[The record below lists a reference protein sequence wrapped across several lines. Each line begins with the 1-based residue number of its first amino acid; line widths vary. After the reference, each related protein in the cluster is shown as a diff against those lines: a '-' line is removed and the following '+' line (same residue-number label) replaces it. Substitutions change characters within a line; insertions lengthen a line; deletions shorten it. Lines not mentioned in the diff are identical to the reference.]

1 MKTDGQVFYEL
12 SMDEIGFELGLTKPA
27 ILTRDQLRSLFEVIT
42 TGGGVSRIKVGSRS
56 PNHVSGSTSY
66 VGIPNVEINSVFLEN
81 IQAFYRA
88 GLFGNLTFMKF
99 MRYDGL
105 GDMLR
110 QSKVVP
116 VSKYLGR
123 T

>member
-1 MKTDGQVFYEL
+1 MKTDEQVFYEL

-27 ILTRDQLRSLFEVIT
+27 ILTRDQLRSLFEAIIS
-42 TGGGVSRIKVGSRS
+42 GKGVSRIKPFQHTSS
-56 PNHVSGSTSY
+56 SY

-88 GLFGNLTFMKF
+88 GLFGNLTFHKF